1 MPTRFGIKLK
11 AASASRSAIE
21 RLAATNSVASAS
33 ELLVADTLRSMSKT
47 GMRLLPE
54 LGRFSDEHP
63 WSHND
68 AYAPFV
74 LWHARRV
81 GRGAAVLDVGC
92 GTGTLLRRLA
102 RSGGSVVGLEP
113 DARAAA
119 RARVNVN
126 GLRNVTVREE
136 LFDFTIRYEPHYDL
150 VTFVASLHHL
160 PLVPALEA
168 ARSMLRPGGRLV
180 IVGMARET
188 SRDLPWSIASLL
200 LNVGVGVI
208 LHPRRAVEPPESMT
222 APTTMPLLTFGEVHA
237 VARQVLPGIKMRRSL
252 FWRYRAVWAAPPVR

>member
-1 MPTRFGIKLK
+1 M
-11 AASASRSAIE
+11 
-21 RLAATNSVASAS
+21 
-33 ELLVADTLRSMSKT
+33 LLIANTLRTMSKT
-47 GMRLLPE
+47 GMRLLSK

-68 AYAPFV
+68 AYASFV

-102 RSGGSVVGLEP
+102 RSAKSVVGLEP
-113 DARAAA
+113 DARTAAQ
-119 RARVNVN
+119 ARVNVN
-126 GLRNVTVREE
+126 GLRNVTVRDEP
-136 LFDFTIRYEPHYDL
+136 FDFTIRDEPRYDL

-180 IVGMARET
+180 IVGLARET

-200 LNVGVGVI
+200 LNVGVGVF
-208 LHPRRAVEPPESMT
+208 LHPRRAEEPPESMT
-222 APTTMPLLTFGEVHA
+222 APTTMPLLTFGEIHA